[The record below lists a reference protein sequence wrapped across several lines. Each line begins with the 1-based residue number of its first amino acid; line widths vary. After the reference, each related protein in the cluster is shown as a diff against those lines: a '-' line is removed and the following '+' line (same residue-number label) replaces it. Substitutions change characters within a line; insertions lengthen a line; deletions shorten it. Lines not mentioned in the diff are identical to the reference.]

1 MAQYKYS
8 SNYFRALKEEER
20 RHGRSSGLKRR
31 GGVTGAIFEQV
42 GHTQKRFFHENF
54 SVLLKKRREGI
65 SLPSNTVFLWK
76 SYLVVLCK
84 GTPSLGYSEKRQSKL
99 VMKFVLPNYSTEF
112 SSFFRRLVFWQ
123 NVDLGLFLFVLDGTQ
138 CLTYTRQ
145 VLYEE
150 ATASNSQRVESTL
163 WGVLPLHLHNFCSS

>member
-1 MAQYKYS
+1 MEQYKYS

-54 SVLLKKRREGI
+54 SVLLKKRREGT

-123 NVDLGLFLFVLDGTQ
+123 NVDLGLFLFALDGTQ

-150 ATASNSQRVESTL
+150 ATASN
-163 WGVLPLHLHNFCSS
+163 